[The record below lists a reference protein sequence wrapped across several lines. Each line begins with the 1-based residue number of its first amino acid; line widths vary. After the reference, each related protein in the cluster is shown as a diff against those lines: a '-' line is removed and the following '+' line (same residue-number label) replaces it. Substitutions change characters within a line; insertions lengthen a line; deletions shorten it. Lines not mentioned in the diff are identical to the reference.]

1 MTEIAV
7 GRALIS
13 VSDKRGLTPFAAS
26 LVDNGVEIVSSGGT
40 AEHLDEAG
48 IPVTRVEEV
57 TGAPEML
64 GGRVKTLHPRI
75 HGGILADLGNGEHRQ
90 DLLDFGI
97 ATFQLVVSNL
107 YPFEATVASDADYAT
122 AIENIDIGGPTLIRA
137 AAKNHDWVA
146 VVVSPD
152 RYDEIIAA
160 IESGGTSAELR
171 ADLARE
177 AFFRTSQ
184 YDAAIVNW
192 LHADD
197 GQRKL
202 VLPLELTTSLRYGEN
217 PHQPAALYSSGSS
230 QGWWNRAE
238 QLQGKE
244 MSFNNYADADAA
256 WRLVNDLPEPS
267 VAILK
272 HMNTCG
278 AATGSTLADVF
289 SKAWECDPISAF
301 GGVIACNAP
310 IDGATARAIA
320 ECFVEIVICPAIE
333 DEARAVLAQKK
344 NVRVLVAPEPSGD
357 SVDMRSI
364 DDGYLVQV
372 RDKVAMDDDAWQM
385 MTREPTDAERRD
397 LEMAW
402 IVAAHTKSNA
412 VVLVKDGAAIGV
424 GAGDQSRV
432 GAAERALARAGPRA
446 VGAACASDA
455 FFPFRDGTDLLARA
469 GVTAIIEPGGSM
481 RDDEVIASA
490 NDHGIALVFTGERH
504 FKH

>member
-13 VSDKRGLTPFAAS
+13 VSDKRGLIPFAAS

-40 AEHLDEAG
+40 AAHLDDAG
-48 IPVTRVEEV
+48 IPVTRVEDV

-75 HGGILADLGNGEHRQ
+75 YGGILADLGKDEHRQ

-107 YPFEATVASDADYAT
+107 YPFEAKVAGGADYAT
-122 AIENIDIGGPTLIRA
+122 VIENIDIGGPTLIRA
-137 AAKNHDWVA
+137 AAKNHDWIA

-152 RYDEIIAA
+152 RYDEIIAG
-160 IESGGTSAELR
+160 IESGGTTAEFR

-177 AFFRTSQ
+177 AFFRTAQ

-192 LHADD
+192 LHAGDD
-197 GQRKL
+197 QSKL
-202 VLPLELTTSLRYGEN
+202 VLPLELTTPLRYGEN

-267 VAILK
+267 VAIVK

-278 AATGSTLADVF
+278 AATGSTLVDAF

-310 IDGATARAIA
+310 VDGATARAIA
-320 ECFVEIVICPAIE
+320 EYFVEVVVCPAIN

-344 NVRVLVAPEPSGD
+344 RVRVLVAPGPSDD
-357 SVDMRSI
+357 SVDIRSI

-372 RDKVAMDDDAWQM
+372 RDRVGLDRNAWQM
-385 MTREPTDAERRD
+385 MTRVPTDSERRD
-397 LEMAW
+397 LDMAW

-432 GAAERALARAGPRA
+432 GAAERALARAGSRA

-455 FFPFRDGTDLLARA
+455 FFPFRDGPDLLAKA

-481 RDDEVIASA
+481 RDGEIVESA
-490 NDHGIALVFTGERH
+490 NQHGIALVFTGERH